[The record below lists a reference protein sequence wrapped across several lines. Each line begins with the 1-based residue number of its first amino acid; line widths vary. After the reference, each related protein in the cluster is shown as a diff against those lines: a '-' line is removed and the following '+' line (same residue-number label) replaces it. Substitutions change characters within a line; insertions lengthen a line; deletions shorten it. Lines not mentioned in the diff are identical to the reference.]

1 MSYYHSVSGNYQC
14 LTKVPRYLKNNNLM
28 VALEET
34 SEEVYMS
41 PLTSESNVVVDVVII
56 HIKRADGGLRG
67 SPESIKNEP

>member
-1 MSYYHSVSGNYQC
+1 
-14 LTKVPRYLKNNNLM
+14 M